1 MSDNQ
6 TADEEKTSRGIG
18 DEFSTLGQNLS
29 DLLRAAWDNP
39 ERKHIQEEI
48 AGGLNDFANLLKNEA
63 DSFSESPTGQRLK
76 SDIGE
81 INERLRNAE
90 TRNLIRGEVLQIMQK
105 ANSELRNIIE
115 TFSVSSEDK
124 NSEEDQ

>member
-48 AGGLNDFANLLKNEA
+48 EGGLNDFANLLKSEA

-76 SDIGE
+76 SDISE

-90 TRNLIRGEVLQIMQK
+90 TRNLIRGEVLHVMQK
-105 ANSELRNIIE
+105 ANSELRNIID
-115 TFSVSSEDK
+115 TFSVSAEDK

>member
-29 DLLRAAWDNP
+29 NLLRAAWDNP

-48 AGGLNDFANLLKNEA
+48 EGGLNDFANLLKSEA

-76 SDIGE
+76 SDISE

-90 TRNLIRGEVLQIMQK
+90 TRNLIRGEVLHVMQK
-105 ANSELRNIIE
+105 ANSELRNIID
-115 TFSVSSEDK
+115 TFSVSAEDK